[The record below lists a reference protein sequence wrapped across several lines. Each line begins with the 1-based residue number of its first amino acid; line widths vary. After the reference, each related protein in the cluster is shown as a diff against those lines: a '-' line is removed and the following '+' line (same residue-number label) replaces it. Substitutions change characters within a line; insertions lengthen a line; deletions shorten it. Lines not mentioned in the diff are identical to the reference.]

1 MPTRAPSSPQKPRR
15 PAPHGRPVPAR
26 PLHFDRYGLR
36 APVAPAI
43 ALVDGDGLLLQVS
56 AGFAELLQLDRLSLQ
71 GSRVEELLPAEDWH
85 ALRRAFANLR
95 EGLDPVAALSARF
108 ITREQRA
115 RRCLTALYAL
125 RRRDGSLESLLLAL
139 QPVGPPAGVMLARPA
154 LLSAV

>member
-1 MPTRAPSSPQKPRR
+1 
-15 PAPHGRPVPAR
+15 VPALPSCCSWIACRCRDPGSKSCCR
-26 PLHFDRYGLR
+26 P
-36 APVAPAI
+36 
-43 ALVDGDGLLLQVS
+43 
-56 AGFAELLQLDRLSLQ
+56 
-71 GSRVEELLPAEDWH
+71 
-85 ALRRAFANLR
+85 LRRAFANLR